1 MIYGIKAILNQIAII
16 VFPFSTY
23 VIRQVIQRM
32 ISSDI
37 CCQSRTITT
46 YSPPTIT
53 HALRPWSPPGSFR
66 APAVAPAPCRH
77 RRGALD
83 RWPAVDESCSSPLSA
98 RLLFGLSV
106 PNSDSG
112 KEEFVPDCIWDGGQ
126 MHLLVQRGRASWRVG
141 PHPSRLLPRSEAAM
155 VTTPSRTRVL
165 APIVFLRC
173 DVTPSHRSTKRA
185 LLVPSSARAPD
196 EARVGDSPLLRLDL
210 QRRVCRRPSV
220 GVVRSMMTREKVP
233 YILHRFPLNVQNFLL
248 RFYLSK
254 F

>member
-1 MIYGIKAILNQIAII
+1 VL
-16 VFPFSTY
+16 F
-23 VIRQVIQRM
+23 
-32 ISSDI
+32 
-37 CCQSRTITT
+37 
-46 YSPPTIT
+46 
-53 HALRPWSPPGSFR
+53 
-66 APAVAPAPCRH
+66 
-77 RRGALD
+77 
-83 RWPAVDESCSSPLSA
+83 SPLSSSSLWPLRREFRFWKRGVCS
-98 RLLFGLSV
+98 RLDMGR
-106 PNSDSG
+106 
-112 KEEFVPDCIWDGGQ
+112 GQ

-141 PHPSRLLPRSEAAM
+141 PHPGRILPRSEAAT